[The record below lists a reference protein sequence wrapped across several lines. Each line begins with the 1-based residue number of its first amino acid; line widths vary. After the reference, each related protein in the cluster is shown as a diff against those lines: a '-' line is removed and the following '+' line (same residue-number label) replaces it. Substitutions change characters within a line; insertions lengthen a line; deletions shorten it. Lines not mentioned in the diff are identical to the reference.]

1 MNRKNLTD
9 LTLEELKRLSLM
21 EQENDED
28 DIESDEDLN
37 NQDEDDNFD
46 EDESSDV
53 SDDFCDMVCA
63 LLHSQTQVHIFHLG
77 VKGKGSYAAHK
88 ALQGY
93 YESIDGLVDS
103 LIESYQGKYGLLT
116 NYKSFK
122 NESFN
127 SIKQTISYLKGLNE
141 MIEEKRDCC
150 DDSYIQNQIDGVQEL
165 IFSTLYKLRFLE

>member
-9 LTLEELKRLSLM
+9 LTLEELRRRALM
-21 EQENDED
+21 EQEDDEDQDDED
-28 DIESDEDLN
+28 D
-37 NQDEDDNFD
+37 EDDFELDND
-46 EDESSDV
+46 SDDKDESSDV

-77 VKGKGSYAAHK
+77 VRGKGSYAAHK

-93 YESIDGLVDS
+93 YEGIDALVDGI
-103 LIESYQGKYGLLT
+103 IESYQGKYGLLT

-122 NESFN
+122 NVSFK
-127 SIKQTISYLKGLNE
+127 SIKQTISYLKGLND
-141 MIEEKRDCC
+141 MIEDKRDCC
-150 DDSYIQNQIDGVQEL
+150 DDTFIQNQIDTVQEL

>member
-9 LTLEELKRLSLM
+9 LTLEELRRRALM
-21 EQENDED
+21 EQEDDDIEDED
-28 DIESDEDLN
+28 DIESN
-37 NQDEDDNFD
+37 DDQGD

-53 SDDFCDMVCA
+53 HDDFCDMVCA

-93 YESIDGLVDS
+93 YEGIDALVDGI
-103 LIESYQGKYGLLT
+103 IESYQGKYGLLT
-116 NYKSFK
+116 NYKSFE

-150 DDSYIQNQIDGVQEL
+150 DDSFIQNQIDTVQEL

>member
-9 LTLEELKRLSLM
+9 LTLEELRRRALM
-21 EQENDED
+21 EQEDDD
-28 DIESDEDLN
+28 DIENEEDNDSDND
-37 NQDEDDNFD
+37 Q
-46 EDESSDV
+46 ESSDV
-53 SDDFCDMVCA
+53 NDDFCDMVCA

-77 VKGKGSYAAHK
+77 VRGKGSYAAHK

-93 YESIDGLVDS
+93 YEGIDDLVDGI
-103 LIESYQGKYGLLT
+103 IESYQGKYGLLT

-122 NESFN
+122 NESFK
-127 SIKQTISYLKGLNE
+127 SIQQTISYLKGLNE